1 MPTNEESEMP
11 EPDKIVKIDS
21 NLTLDQIKDNCV
33 AAQEK
38 GGFRLTGIKNATMSQ
53 AGLTLN
59 FNEAE
64 FVGDAG
70 FFAELLF
77 AEPGATDPE
86 QFKTQ
91 KKNQGGWNHMCSGS
105 IWVEDQIKNVMVFGK

>member
-1 MPTNEESEMP
+1 MA

-21 NLTLDQIKDNCV
+21 NLTLDQIKDNCI
-33 AAQEK
+33 AAQNK
-38 GGFRLTGIKNATMSQ
+38 GFRLTGIKNATMSQ
-53 AGLTLN
+53 GGLTLN